1 MEFQAIDLRHW
12 NPGFVHAYMP
22 IESIDVLIKRRDM
35 SVTWRSA
42 RPVQDKVKRATN
54 VRLESANNTERSD
67 KQKVKKFQQDIHSL
81 NAFV

>member
-12 NPGFVHAYMP
+12 NPGFGHAYVP
-22 IESIDVLIKRRDM
+22 IDVSIKRRDM

-42 RPVQDKVKRATN
+42 RPVQDEVKKATN